1 MGTGNYVSY
10 EAPSGMWG
18 RAGNM
23 KIQRRESTKN
33 VSHVFRTEA
42 VCAVDCPSTV
52 RDSNRENQC

>member
-1 MGTGNYVSY
+1 MGTGNCVSY
-10 EAPSGMWG
+10 ETPFGMLG

-33 VSHVFRTEA
+33 MSYVFRTEA

-52 RDSNRENQC
+52 RVPNQENPW